1 MLVMDD
7 GWFGKRNS
15 DNSSLGDWTVDQAKL
30 PNGLHSLVEKVKA
43 CSLKFGIWMEPE
55 MISPDSELYRAH
67 PDWALHL
74 NGREGTQG
82 REQFVLDLSRKE
94 VVDGIYEQISEVI
107 RSADISYV
115 KWDMNRQLTDV
126 GNAVLAPERQGEIY
140 HRYML
145 GVYEMQERLCHDFP
159 DSSA

>member
-1 MLVMDD
+1 MKKSAKGRL
-7 GWFGKRNS
+7 FGVIER
-15 DNSSLGDWTVDQAKL
+15 
-30 PNGLHSLVEKVKA
+30 KV
-43 CSLKFGIWMEPE
+43 LI
-55 MISPDSELYRAH
+55 
-67 PDWALHL
+67 

-126 GNAVLAPERQGEIY
+126 GNAVLARNA
-140 HRYML
+140 RA
-145 GVYEMQERLCHDFP
+145 R
-159 DSSA
+159 SAIVP

>member
-1 MLVMDD
+1 MKKSAKGRL
-7 GWFGKRNS
+7 FRITKR
-15 DNSSLGDWTVDQAKL
+15 
-30 PNGLHSLVEKVKA
+30 KV
-43 CSLKFGIWMEPE
+43 LI
-55 MISPDSELYRAH
+55 
-67 PDWALHL
+67 

-94 VVDGIYEQISEVI
+94 VVDGIYEQISAVI

-126 GNAVLAPERQGEIY
+126 GNTVLAPERQGEIY

-159 DSSA
+159 DLLLEN

>member
-1 MLVMDD
+1 M
-7 GWFGKRNS
+7 KKS
-15 DNSSLGDWTVDQAKL
+15 AKGRL
-30 PNGLHSLVEKVKA
+30 FRVIERKV
-43 CSLKFGIWMEPE
+43 LI
-55 MISPDSELYRAH
+55 
-67 PDWALHL
+67 

-126 GNAVLAPERQGEIY
+126 GNAVLARNA
-140 HRYML
+140 RA
-145 GVYEMQERLCHDFP
+145 R
-159 DSSA
+159 SAIVP

>member
-1 MLVMDD
+1 M
-7 GWFGKRNS
+7 
-15 DNSSLGDWTVDQAKL
+15 DQAKL

-94 VVDGIYEQISEVI
+94 VVDGIYEQISAVI

-115 KWDMNRQLTDV
+115 KWVMTV
-126 GNAVLAPERQGEIY
+126 
-140 HRYML
+140 
-145 GVYEMQERLCHDFP
+145 
-159 DSSA
+159 S